1 IVVDKD
7 TDAYLKEKNGTK
19 IVNIATPTK
28 KGVSHSKFK
37 DFSVDKN
44 GAVINN
50 KYEDSRSELI
60 NDTVEGN
67 KNLKEGVAKVAL
79 FDVTGQNKSELKG
92 TIEALSKN
100 DLSVILSNENG
111 ITVDG
116 ANFINIHNMTLTT
129 SKVKDNDGKLEYS
142 KL

>member
-1 IVVDKD
+1 MLTKSKVLPITLFFGAVLVLHADIVVDKD

-37 DFSVDKN
+37 NFSVDKN

-60 NDTVEGN
+60 KDTVEGN

-92 TIEALSKN
+92 TIEAL
-100 DLSVILSNENG
+100 
-111 ITVDG
+111 
-116 ANFINIHNMTLTT
+116 
-129 SKVKDNDGKLEYS
+129 
-142 KL
+142 